1 MPGYKSKVFVDSN
14 VVVYLLSGEAFKADS
29 AETLLRQKPIISV
42 QVLNEVTNVCT
53 RKLRMSWD
61 ETGEFLELIRSF
73 CKVTP
78 LTVAVHDRAREVAE
92 RYQLS
97 FYDACIVAA
106 ALIEGCQTLYT
117 EDLHSGLIIGNTL
130 TVQNPFRLGC
140 HEV

>member
-1 MPGYKSKVFVDSN
+1 M
-14 VVVYLLSGEAFKADS
+14 VYLLSDGAMKADS
-29 AETLLRQKPIISV
+29 AEALLRQKPVISV

-53 RKLRMSWD
+53 RKLRMNWS

-73 CKVTP
+73 CKVTS
-78 LTVAVHDRAREVAE
+78 LTVAVHDRARQVAE

-117 EDLHSGLIIGNTL
+117 EDLHSGLVIENAI
-130 TVQNPFRLGC
+130 TVQNPFLFGC